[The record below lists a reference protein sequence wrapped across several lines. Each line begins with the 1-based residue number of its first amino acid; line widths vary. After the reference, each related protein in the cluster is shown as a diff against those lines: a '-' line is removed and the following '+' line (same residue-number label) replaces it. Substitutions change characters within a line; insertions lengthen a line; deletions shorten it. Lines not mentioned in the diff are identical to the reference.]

1 MSPAALLSRLV
12 PKGRF
17 ARVVLAA
24 ASVILLLWMGR
35 QLLVQGALW
44 RAGSLARRLGDAA
57 RHVPDTTRQLQ
68 QSPDPLSWL
77 LPPEIPQVGEAA
89 PAPNTPSSDA
99 RPVQRPL
106 APTPTPVV
114 ILRGDV
120 VLGLAERGAVPR
132 GAFRAAAGDMPAG
145 IEILDGGGLG
155 IGWFP
160 GDRLVQVSGVPAV
173 DRAQVIRAVLQE
185 RAKRAPVIT
194 ATLARRTREGVV
206 TYRVL
211 VEQPYLSG
219 EPTSPPGGDPGASA
233 P

>member
-1 MSPAALLSRLV
+1 
-12 PKGRF
+12 
-17 ARVVLAA
+17 
-24 ASVILLLWMGR
+24 
-35 QLLVQGALW
+35 
-44 RAGSLARRLGDAA
+44 
-57 RHVPDTTRQLQ
+57 
-68 QSPDPLSWL
+68 
-77 LPPEIPQVGEAA
+77 VGEAA
-89 PAPNTPSSDA
+89 PPPNASPSDA
-99 RPVQRPL
+99 GPVQRPL

-132 GAFRAAAGDMPAG
+132 GVLRAASGDLPAG
-145 IEILDGGGLG
+145 IEILDGSGLG

-160 GDRLVQVSGVPAV
+160 GDRLIQVSGVPAV

-185 RAKRAPVIT
+185 RAKRAPVVT
-194 ATLARRTREGVV
+194 ATLARRTREGVA

-219 EPTSPPGGDPGASA
+219 ESVPPLVPGSEASG